1 MQAAFEVD
9 EKDNLGLMVRGGLE
23 YGLGVYITGVD
34 LHSVAYENGLCV
46 RTPFNSL
53 YIFLHIVVSTLSVL
67 LQGGVVVCFF
77 NNMIA
82 GEALI

>member
-1 MQAAFEVD
+1 MLYTLIYVPRNFLQAAFEVD

-53 YIFLHIVVSTLSVL
+53 LLLSIIL
-67 LQGGVVVCFF
+67 LYSLSPLYTAV
-77 NNMIA
+77 
-82 GEALI
+82 